1 MRVLAPGWSPITSL
15 LLPLLLLSWGAR
27 GTLACAFSHSPISS
41 NFAATIRQLSS
52 YLLQD
57 YPVTVASNLQD
68 DKLCGALWRLVLA
81 QRWVGRLKTVAGSQ
95 MQLLLE
101 AVDTEI
107 SFVTDC
113 AFQDTSA
120 QLAALKPRITHQNF
134 SRCLELQCQPGQGP
148 QRHPLPQPH
157 SAPPLPALL
166 PAGCVTLG
174 IGPAFL
180 YLSFPI
186 SEKGPITPASSHQG
200 SALQE
205 HNASHVCQSECSSRF
220 LVIVCQRCTDLLA

>member
-134 SRCLELQCQPGQGP
+134 SRCLELQCQPGPPTLPPAGTPGAREAPVP
-148 QRHPLPQPH
+148 QHPL
-157 SAPPLPALL
+157 LLLLL
-166 PAGCVTLG
+166 PSAILPLLLAAAWGLRWRRARRRTP
-174 IGPAFL
+174 GPGAQV
-180 YLSFPI
+180 P
-186 SEKGPITPASSHQG
+186 PASSSQDQ
-200 SALQE
+200 LPL
-205 HNASHVCQSECSSRF
+205 R
-220 LVIVCQRCTDLLA
+220 LVER